1 MQLGSE
7 NYQLKD
13 SYFVVIHPN
22 TYVIIGISVLIILI
36 AFIILK
42 KRKRRN
48 IKDWLLTLV
57 IQL

>member
-22 TYVIIGISVLIILI
+22 TYVIIGISVLIILVI
-36 AFIILK
+36 ILITFIILK
-42 KRKRRN
+42 KRKRRY
-48 IKDWLLTLV
+48 IKD
-57 IQL
+57 

>member
-22 TYVIIGISVLIILI
+22 TYVVIGISVLIIVI
-36 AFIILK
+36 TFFILK
-42 KRKRRN
+42 KRKGR
-48 IKDWLLTLV
+48 
-57 IQL
+57 

>member
-48 IKDWLLTLV
+48 IKD
-57 IQL
+57 